1 MYFLIDHE
9 ESVNLV
15 VEYDEQFLYNRLLK
29 CHHYLHPM
37 EKFEIGCVEQVVDE
51 DFHLDIFEQIVN
63 ISENMLHTG
72 DFLAH
77 QILSI
82 IKSQLNY
89 F

>member
-1 MYFLIDHE
+1 MNF
-9 ESVNLV
+9 V

-29 CHHYLHPM
+29 CHHYSHPM
-37 EKFEIGCVEQVVDE
+37 EKFEVECVEQVVDE

-63 ISENMLHTG
+63 ISETMFHPV

>member
-1 MYFLIDHE
+1 
-9 ESVNLV
+9 
-15 VEYDEQFLYNRLLK
+15 
-29 CHHYLHPM
+29 M
-37 EKFEIGCVEQVVDE
+37 EKFEVGYVEQVVDE

-63 ISENMLHTG
+63 ISETMFHTI

>member
-1 MYFLIDHE
+1 M
-9 ESVNLV
+9 NLV